1 MGVGLI
7 IDHFLGL
14 ESQAYIINVSIKY
27 NSNPC
32 SMLWPS
38 YIIFYVIKR
47 DALKVQSIS
56 RKVYTLSSYNV
67 IFVITLQ
74 SSSAT

>member
-32 SMLWPS
+32 FMLWPS

-47 DALKVQSIS
+47 DALKVH
-56 RKVYTLSSYNV
+56 
-67 IFVITLQ
+67 F
-74 SSSAT
+74 